1 MQLFPA
7 IRPRRLPAELATGGI
22 PAQSRILI
30 VAKDSASR
38 SSLCALFEADHE
50 FMVCGDTGDAE
61 EAIKKANRLKPGL
74 IILDSALSSINGFDT
89 VKAFSAA
96 VPDVRLFLLMDKYTF
111 GAEKEAFLR
120 GIHAV
125 FAKDEDLTCVIAN
138 ARAACGLK
146 DLEEQNKNGRT
157 RRQPLD

>member
-22 PAQSRILI
+22 PAQSRVLI

-61 EAIKKANRLKPGL
+61 EAVKKASRLKPVL
-74 IILDSALSSINGFDT
+74 IILDSALVSINGFET
-89 VKAFSAA
+89 AKALSAA
-96 VPDVRLFLLMDKYTF
+96 VPGVRLFLLMDQYTF
-111 GAEKEAFLR
+111 GAEKEALLSGFY
-120 GIHAV
+120 AV
-125 FAKDEDLTCVIAN
+125 FAKNEDLTCLIAN
-138 ARAACGLK
+138 ARATCGLK
-146 DLEEQNKNGRT
+146 DLKEQNKNGCT

>member
-1 MQLFPA
+1 MQSFPA
-7 IRPRRLPAELATGGI
+7 IRPRRLPAELATSGI

-61 EAIKKANRLKPGL
+61 EAVKKANRLKPGL
-74 IILDSALSSINGFDT
+74 IILDSALASINGFDAA
-89 VKAFSAA
+89 KALSAA
-96 VPDVRLFLLMDKYTF
+96 VPGVRLFLLMDKYTF
-111 GAEKEAFLR
+111 GAEKEALLS
-120 GIHAV
+120 GIYAV
-125 FAKDEDLTCVIAN
+125 FAKDEDFTSLIAN

-146 DLEEQNKNGRT
+146 DLEEQT
-157 RRQPLD
+157 ETPARRQPLD

>member
-7 IRPRRLPAELATGGI
+7 IRPRRLPAELATGRI

-30 VAKDSASR
+30 VAKDSSSR

-50 FMVCGDTGDAE
+50 FVVCGDTGDAE

-74 IILDSALSSINGFDT
+74 IILDSALASINGFDT
-89 VKAFSAA
+89 AKALSAA
-96 VPDVRLFLLMDKYTF
+96 VPGVRLFLLVDKYTF
-111 GAEKEAFLR
+111 GAEKEALLS
-120 GIHAV
+120 GIDAV
-125 FAKDEDLTCVIAN
+125 FAKDEALTCLIAN

-146 DLEEQNKNGRT
+146 GLEEQT
-157 RRQPLD
+157 QMPARRQPLD